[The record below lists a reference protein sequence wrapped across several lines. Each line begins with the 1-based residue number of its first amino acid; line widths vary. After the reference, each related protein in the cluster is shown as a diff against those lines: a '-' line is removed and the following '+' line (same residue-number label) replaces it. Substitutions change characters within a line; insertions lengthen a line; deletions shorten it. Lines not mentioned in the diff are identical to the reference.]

1 MNGVRP
7 FHLKQRPLNRQ
18 PSSPRYSPRPISP
31 ERRSTSAIP
40 QFVSVCH
47 ETTNGCHYRTY
58 DAGRSGAETAP
69 KAKRISLW
77 RACCAPRLGLVP
89 IMPDRR
95 CHLLRGSSRRIWP
108 IPFQSQIHG
117 VKVLTRSHVPVL
129 LGEHLGRI
137 LPLQNGPAAA

>member
-1 MNGVRP
+1 M
-7 FHLKQRPLNRQ
+7 L
-18 PSSPRYSPRPISP
+18 
-31 ERRSTSAIP
+31 
-40 QFVSVCH
+40 
-47 ETTNGCHYRTY
+47 
-58 DAGRSGAETAP
+58 AEAAP

-77 RACCAPRLGLVP
+77 RARCAPRLGSVP

-108 IPFQSQIHG
+108 IPFQSQIHV
-117 VKVLTRSHVPVL
+117 VKVLTRSHLRSHVPVL